1 VEARRRHRWQVGAT
15 VALGLLPAAWVAVRL
30 ARGQLGAN
38 PIEAAL
44 NALGFWTLA
53 LLLASLAASPLHDL
67 TGLAWPVRVRRA
79 LGLLAF
85 GYAATHLAWYV
96 AIDQFF
102 DLALL
107 WQDVV
112 KRKFMAVG
120 FAAFLLLLPLAVT
133 STDAWVR
140 RLGFRRWKA
149 LHRLAYA
156 AGVLGVVHFTW
167 RVKADLTRPA
177 IAAAVLALLLLARL
191 PRLARARARG

>member
-1 VEARRRHRWQVGAT
+1 VEARRRHRWLVAAT
-15 VALGLLPAAWVAVRL
+15 VVLGLLPGAWVAVRL
-30 ARGQLGAN
+30 VRGQLGAN

-67 TGLAWPVRVRRA
+67 FGLAWPVRVRRA